1 METTEENKER
11 ILREQAEETE
21 QVAIKQMEVLQEVLQ
36 IHRVVIKKSKGLQ
49 KTIIFI

>member
-11 ILREQAEETE
+11 ILRELAEETE
-21 QVAIKQMEVLQEVLQ
+21 QVVIKQMEVLQEVLQ
-36 IHRVVIKKSKGLQ
+36 IHRVVIEKSKGLQ